1 MSNEEIESLISGN
14 PEVFAGLTNNLAD
27 YKEAKQNKLQSNL
40 VQLNRKIH
48 NSTEKISSIMNSV
61 VKEER
66 DRTEGYYVIGLNIM
80 SVLDYLF
87 KNTSNTNKK
96 NNKTKNYKSQFKKLG
111 EFINVN
117 KDEIDYLK
125 PKLLKQSQNNSSN
138 ITNNT
143 TIKNLATRSTKF
155 NNAGKI
161 SPVGLLTMTRTLF
174 MTKKTEKQWLKV
186 VYLLELIFNNVGRIQ
201 HLNREEFFSQKT
213 PLDLELIAELEEIY
227 NTQDIFDV
235 NKGGINTEAYEFY
248 SKQD

>member
-1 MSNEEIESLISGN
+1 MSNEEIESLISEN
-14 PEVFAGLTNNLAD
+14 PEVFAGVANNLAD
-27 YKEAKQNKLQSNL
+27 YKEAKQNKLESNL

-48 NSTEKISSIMNSV
+48 NSTEKISSIMDSV
-61 VKEER
+61 VKQER

-80 SVLDYLF
+80 GVLDYLF
-87 KNTSNTNKK
+87 KNTSNTNT
-96 NNKTKNYKSQFKKLG
+96 NKNYKSKFKKLG

-117 KDEIDYLK
+117 PDEIDYLK

-143 TIKNLATRSTKF
+143 TIKNLAIRSTKF

-161 SPVGLLTMTRTLF
+161 SPASLLTMTRTLF
-174 MTKKTEKQWLKV
+174 MTKKNENQWLKV

-201 HLNREEFFSQKT
+201 YLNREEFFSQKT

-248 SKQD
+248 SRQD

>member
-1 MSNEEIESLISGN
+1 M
-14 PEVFAGLTNNLAD
+14 D
-27 YKEAKQNKLQSNL
+27 
-40 VQLNRKIH
+40 
-48 NSTEKISSIMNSV
+48 SV
-61 VKEER
+61 VKQER

-80 SVLDYLF
+80 GVLDYLF
-87 KNTSNTNKK
+87 KNTSNTNT
-96 NNKTKNYKSQFKKLG
+96 NKNYKSKFKKLG

-117 KDEIDYLK
+117 PDEIDYLK

-143 TIKNLATRSTKF
+143 TIKNLAIRSTKF

-161 SPVGLLTMTRTLF
+161 SPASLLTMTRTLF
-174 MTKKTEKQWLKV
+174 MTKKNENQWLKV

-201 HLNREEFFSQKT
+201 YLNREEFFSQKT
-213 PLDLELIAELEEIY
+213 PFDLELIAELEEIY

-248 SKQD
+248 SRQD